1 MPEVL
6 KAASRELDDAVDEYE
21 GRRATYGERFYAEI
35 ERVFHVIDQQPL
47 LGPPW
52 LLEGI
57 PEGVRHVPLRAF
69 PYDVV
74 YVTDPRVVVVAIRC
88 THREPTYWID
98 RLEDVE

>member
-6 KAASRELDDAVDEYE
+6 KAASREFDDAVYEYE
-21 GRRATYGERFYAEI
+21 GRRATYGGRFYDEI
-35 ERVFHVIDQQPL
+35 ERIFDVIDRLPD

-52 LLEGI
+52 LLDGI

-74 YVTDPRVVVVAIRC
+74 YITDPRVVVVAMRC
-88 THREPTYWID
+88 THRDPTYWID
-98 RLEDVE
+98 RLDEVK